1 MRSCR
6 YLYFPFSVRPWPGIG
21 VGVMVFGWG
30 LGLGW
35 TCNMVEARL
44 IACPAGAPAG
54 GAIGVAVVV
63 SPLRLESC

>member
-1 MRSCR
+1 MGV
-6 YLYFPFSVRPWPGIG
+6 SVG
-21 VGVMVFGWG
+21 VGVLGLLG
-30 LGLGW
+30 LGLGCGLGLGS

-54 GAIGVAVVV
+54 GAIGQPVVV